1 VPSQRNAHTRRVGDD
16 SLLAAA
22 RECLLDIGFRRI
34 TLTDVARRAGVSRMT
49 VYRRFAD
56 VRSLVADLMTRE
68 LGELLAKAAADAAG
82 ACTVRERLVSAT
94 VAGVRELWA
103 DPLLGRLLDLDPE
116 LLLPYVVSRI
126 GSTQRF
132 VEQVLRA
139 NVEAGQADGSI
150 RHGDSKI
157 ISRGVYLTLQSFALS
172 VRPAVSEL
180 GDAATARHNLLK
192 ELTLIL
198 HGALQPPAKPPT
210 PHNPHPAA

>member
-1 VPSQRNAHTRRVGDD
+1 VSSQRNGHTSRRVGDD
-16 SLLAAA
+16 VLLDAARDCLLAT
-22 RECLLDIGFRRI
+22 GFRRI
-34 TLTDVARRAGVSRMT
+34 TLTDVARRARVSRMT
-49 VYRRFAD
+49 VYRRFTD

-68 LGELLAKAAADAAG
+68 FGELLAKAAAGAADAR
-82 ACTVRERLVSAT
+82 TERERLVSAAVT
-94 VAGVRELWA
+94 GVRELWA
-103 DPLLGRLLDLDPE
+103 DPLLDRLLDLDPE

-139 NVEAGQADGSI
+139 NIEAGQTDGSI
-150 RHGDSKI
+150 RNGDSKV

-180 GDAATARHNLLK
+180 GDPTSARHKLLD

-198 HGALQPPAKPPT
+198 DGALRPPN
-210 PHNPHPAA
+210 NPHP